1 MRIARVAGIVLSGAV
16 VAHAQAPRLTSAQAV
31 LERYQQALGGI
42 DSIKQ
47 VQSETARGTFE
58 RTGMTGRAT
67 FVSQAKPFKSL
78 FTVTRPDGSKV
89 SSGFDGKVSWTITPE
104 GASIDKGTPLESI
117 RRDADLQYA
126 LHQPD
131 YFQSLT
137 LVGVEDFEG
146 RPCHHLHGVTH
157 WGKDNNQYYDVE
169 TGLLAGYR
177 YQSDDASSTP
187 VTMIFS
193 DYKSFGA
200 HLVATT
206 TVTRTSAQLQTMRLL
221 SVTYEALPDALFDPP
236 APVRALIKGGFCT
249 SPAVAA
255 GVSTRLFNVSESG
268 RLGRG
273 I

>member
-1 MRIARVAGIVLSGAV
+1 MYFIMMTGIVLSGAV
-16 VAHAQAPRLTSAQAV
+16 LAHAQAPRLTSAQAV

-42 DSIKQ
+42 DSIRQ

-58 RTGMTGRAT
+58 RTGLTGRAT

-78 FTVTRPDGSKV
+78 LTVTRPDGSKV
-89 SSGFDGKVSWTITPE
+89 ISGFDGKVSWTITPE
-104 GASIDKGTPLESI
+104 GPSIDNSAPPESV

-126 LHQPD
+126 LHQSD

-146 RPCHHLHGVTH
+146 RPCYHLHGLTH
-157 WGKDNNQYYDVE
+157 WGKDNNQFYDVE

-177 YQSDDASSTP
+177 YQSDDASAVP

-206 TVTRTSAQLQTMRLL
+206 TVTRTRTGSQTVRLL
-221 SVTYEALPDALFDPP
+221 SVTYEPLPDALFDLP
-236 APVRALIKGGFCT
+236 AAVRALIK
-249 SPAVAA
+249 A
-255 GVSTRLFNVSESG
+255 GVQRP
-268 RLGRG
+268 
-273 I
+273 